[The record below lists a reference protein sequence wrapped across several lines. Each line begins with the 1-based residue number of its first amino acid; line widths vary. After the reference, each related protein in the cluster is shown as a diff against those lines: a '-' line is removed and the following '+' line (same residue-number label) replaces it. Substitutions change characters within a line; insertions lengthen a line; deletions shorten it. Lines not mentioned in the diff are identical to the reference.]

1 MTEPDS
7 SEVAA
12 REPGRRRRH
21 WARIV
26 AVIVGVA
33 LLAGAATFVVLWNRT
48 SSQPVSMDEA
58 RTRAEADVPDT
69 DQSVGAVP
77 EADVPG
83 TDQSVG
89 AVPFRPAAGIYRYS
103 GEGTEHLDKPP
114 VTQTQGPDIPG
125 TVTHLDGQC
134 WRLRVDYS
142 TNHWQSWDY
151 CPTGSGLTENTGAFF
166 QRLDLVVTKVD
177 TSSTY
182 TCDPPV
188 DTIRDTQQVGDTWMQ
203 ECRGTSTGSD
213 GEIISSGPYTYVGP
227 ERLDIGGTQVA
238 ALHYH
243 RLRNLTGS
251 QTGTED
257 VNVWFDAATGLPLR
271 NQRAITV
278 HSDSLIGGVTYEEN
292 GSFQLASMSPT

>member
-1 MTEPDS
+1 MTETGSP
-7 SEVAA
+7 EVAV

-21 WARIV
+21 WARIIA
-26 AVIVGVA
+26 AVVGVA
-33 LLAGAATFVVLWNRT
+33 LIAGVAIFVVLWNRG
-48 SSQPVSMDEA
+48 SSRPVSIEEA
-58 RTRAEADVPDT
+58 RRQE
-69 DQSVGAVP
+69 GA
-77 EADVPG
+77 PG
-83 TDQSVG
+83 TDQSTSTELL
-89 AVPFRPAAGIYRYS
+89 RPAPGVYRYS

-114 VTQTQGPDIPG
+114 LTQTQGPDIPG
-125 TVTHLDGQC
+125 TVTHLDGGC

-151 CPTGSGLTENTGAFF
+151 CPASSGLTENAGEFF
-166 QRLDLVVTKVD
+166 QRLDLVVATVD
-177 TSSTY
+177 TSSSY

-188 DTIRDTQQVGDTWMQ
+188 DAIRATQRAGDQWMQ

-213 GEIISSGPYTYVGP
+213 GEVISSGPYTFVGP
-227 ERLDIGGTQVA
+227 ELLDIGGTEVT

-243 RLRNLTGS
+243 RLRTLTGG

-278 HSDSLIGGVTYEEN
+278 RSSSLIGGVTYEEN
-292 GSFQLASMSPT
+292 GSF

>member
-1 MTEPDS
+1 MTEADS
-7 SEVAA
+7 PEVAV
-12 REPGRRRRH
+12 REPGRRHRH
-21 WARIV
+21 LARIV
-26 AVIVGVA
+26 AAVVGIA
-33 LLAGAATFVVLWNRT
+33 LLAGTATFVVLWNRT
-48 SSQPVSMDEA
+48 SSEPVSMDEA
-58 RTRAEADVPDT
+58 RTRAEADIPST
-69 DQSVGAVP
+69 DQSVDAVV
-77 EADVPG
+77 EADTPG
-83 TDQSVG
+83 ADQSVD
-89 AVPFRPAAGIYRYS
+89 AVPLRPAAGIYLYR

-114 VTQTQGPDIPG
+114 VTQTQGPDMPG
-125 TVTHLDGQC
+125 TVTHLADQC

-151 CPTGSGLTENTGAFF
+151 CPAGSGLKENAGAFF
-166 QRLDLVVTKVD
+166 QRLDLVVAKVD

-188 DTIRDTQQVGDTWMQ
+188 DTIRETQQVGDTWMQ

-213 GEIISSGPYTYVGP
+213 GDIISTGPYTFVGP

-257 VNVWFDAATGLPLR
+257 VNVWLDAATGLLLR
-271 NQRAITV
+271 NDRVITV

-292 GSFQLASMSPT
+292 GSFELASMSPT